1 MSKADVLESFVFKK
15 IVWLTKDSPGLESRQ
30 RAALAKLR
38 RGVGLAPDDAPETW
52 EITLADLPEE
62 LLSHDGKVS
71 LAEQAIHTALT
82 LFAAHQQG
90 KGSSVSQNGV
100 SFGTMARRIVSPDK
114 SNELTVKRRFDAAV
128 TSKDFTEFSRH
139 ARSLIKIAKA
149 NDVNLDYPRFAK
161 DLYWYQDPE
170 MRQKIIFRWG
180 GDFWAP
186 IKKNQN
192 QTEGE
197 QS

>member
-15 IVWLTKDSPGLESRQ
+15 ITWLTKDVPGLESRQ

-38 RGVGLAPDDAPETW
+38 RGVGVAPDDAPETW

-62 LLSHDGKVS
+62 LLSQDGRVS
-71 LAEQAIHTALT
+71 HAEQAIHTALT
-82 LFAAHQQG
+82 LFATHQQG
-90 KGSSVSQNGV
+90 KSGSVNQSNM
-100 SFGTMARRIVSPDK
+100 SFGTMARKIVSPDK
-114 SNELTVKRRFDAAV
+114 SNELTVKRRFDAAI
-128 TSKDFTEFSRH
+128 TSKDFSEFSRH

-161 DLYWYQDPE
+161 DLFWYQDPE

-180 GDFWAP
+180 GDFWVT

-197 QS
+197 ES